1 MTTQAKTHPTKSP
14 ATNDKPDQD
23 VELAD
28 NLGKSRRGGLV
39 DDVELAD
46 NLGKSRRGGLADDEL
61 LATSGKRGGLVGD
74 DTELA

>member
-14 ATNDKPDQD
+14 ATNDKPDQ
-23 VELAD
+23 
-28 NLGKSRRGGLV
+28 
-39 DDVELAD
+39 DVELAD